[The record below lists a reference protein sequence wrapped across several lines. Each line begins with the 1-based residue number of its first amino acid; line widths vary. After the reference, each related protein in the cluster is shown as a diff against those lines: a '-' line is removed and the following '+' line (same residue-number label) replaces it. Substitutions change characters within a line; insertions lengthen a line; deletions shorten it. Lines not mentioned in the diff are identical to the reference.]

1 MKLQNKAIVVTGASS
16 GMGKAIVERFVK
28 EGAFVVAVAR
38 RRERLE
44 ALAESL
50 SGEAEEVKNQIEQ
63 AGGQAVLMQGDVSSG
78 DDVDRMFKD
87 IKKTW
92 GRLDVLVNNA
102 GVMDDM
108 STVASATDEKYDYVM
123 GINVY
128 GPFAAMR
135 KAVNVFLAQG
145 NGGNIITVSS
155 VGAQHQVSGAVYGAS
170 KAAVNA
176 LCRHTAFTYRNEKIR
191 CNVIAPGGIKTEIS
205 TSMGMPNTDGY
216 GRIQGVQALMPGM
229 GEGTD
234 IADLALFLAGDES
247 AFVSG
252 QIIAIDGGWT
262 AF

>member
-50 SGEAEEVKNQIEQ
+50 SGEAGRIVPY
-63 AGGQAVLMQGDVSSG
+63 VGDVSKAEDCEG
-78 DDVDRMFKD
+78 MIDTCVKEFGK
-87 IKKTW
+87 
-92 GRLDVLVNNA
+92 LDVLVNNA

-234 IADLALFLAGDES
+234 IADLALLSPGDES

>member
-50 SGEAEEVKNQIEQ
+50 SGEAGRIVPY
-63 AGGQAVLMQGDVSSG
+63 VGDVSKAEDCEG
-78 DDVDRMFKD
+78 MIDTCVKEFGK
-87 IKKTW
+87 
-92 GRLDVLVNNA
+92 LDVLVNNA

>member
-50 SGEAEEVKNQIEQ
+50 SGEAGRIVPYI
-63 AGGQAVLMQGDVSSG
+63 GDVSKAEDCEG
-78 DDVDRMFKD
+78 MIDTCVKEFGK
-87 IKKTW
+87 
-92 GRLDVLVNNA
+92 LDVLVNNA

>member
-50 SGEAEEVKNQIEQ
+50 SGEAGRIVPYVGDISKAEDCEGMIDTCVKEF
-63 AGGQAVLMQGDVSSG
+63 G
-78 DDVDRMFKD
+78 K
-87 IKKTW
+87 
-92 GRLDVLVNNA
+92 LDVLVNNA

>member
-50 SGEAEEVKNQIEQ
+50 SGEAGRIVPY
-63 AGGQAVLMQGDVSSG
+63 VGDVSKAEDCEG
-78 DDVDRMFKD
+78 MIDTCVKEFGK
-87 IKKTW
+87 
-92 GRLDVLVNNA
+92 LDVLVNNA

-155 VGAQHQVSGAVYGAS
+155 VGAQHQVSGTVYGAS

-216 GRIQGVQALMPGM
+216 GRIQGAQALMPGM

>member
-50 SGEAEEVKNQIEQ
+50 SGEAGRIVPY
-63 AGGQAVLMQGDVSSG
+63 VGDVSKAEDCEG
-78 DDVDRMFKD
+78 MIDTCVKEFGK
-87 IKKTW
+87 
-92 GRLDVLVNNA
+92 LDVLVNNA

-155 VGAQHQVSGAVYGAS
+155 VGAQHQVCLRRFQGSCQRALPPHRLHLPQRKNPLQRHRSRRYQNRNLHFHGNAQYRRIRTDSGSSGSHA
-170 KAAVNA
+170 
-176 LCRHTAFTYRNEKIR
+176 RH
-191 CNVIAPGGIKTEIS
+191 G
-205 TSMGMPNTDGY
+205 
-216 GRIQGVQALMPGM
+216 
-229 GEGTD
+229 
-234 IADLALFLAGDES
+234 
-247 AFVSG
+247 
-252 QIIAIDGGWT
+252 
-262 AF
+262 